1 MDAGDLLA
9 ELRLVAGTGQADLAE
24 VELDVEVRV
33 VDPVGPAETE
43 RHHDE
48 ALPQWSRQV
57 QPRLEDLA
65 QPVEGELTAGRLGRD
80 RAGSGSPTCPTVVE
94 DSTLRNWAS
103 NDDSCCMSE
112 V

>member
-65 QPVEGELTAGRLGRD
+65 QPVEGELTVGRLGGIEQDQTSHVPHR
-80 RAGSGSPTCPTVVE
+80 RRGLHVE
-94 DSTLRNWAS
+94 ELGVQRRQLLH
-103 NDDSCCMSE
+103 E
-112 V
+112 